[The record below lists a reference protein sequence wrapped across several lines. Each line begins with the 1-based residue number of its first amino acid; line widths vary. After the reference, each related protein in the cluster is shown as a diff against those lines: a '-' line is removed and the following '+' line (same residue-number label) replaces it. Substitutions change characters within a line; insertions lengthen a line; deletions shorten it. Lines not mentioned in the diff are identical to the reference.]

1 MKKTKFNNL
10 EIFLYYFLEKIAI
23 LSKDIVRI
31 FFFFSFKST
40 TMQLF
45 PSSFSKSVCQIVL
58 GKEGTK
64 GTKWMKIS
72 YCYSFVSRL
81 QSSGIVVFVVFA
93 RNIKASVL
101 SARNRGNVAKINICE
116 NNGASS
122 IGTDRRASSSSIESL
137 ENSIKSPFNPTFEQ
151 SFDRRQFLFFF
162 FSFPFF
168 FHFSSTSPC
177 VVTRSFDSHVVHF
190 RSTLWTEEDKDE
202 FPFNWSRMIVY
213 FWKMERNSS
222 NFILAFLNEIFCE
235 YTRYQPYS
243 CNINFFS
250 SKFAIFFVPWKP

>member
-1 MKKTKFNNL
+1 
-10 EIFLYYFLEKIAI
+10 
-23 LSKDIVRI
+23 
-31 FFFFSFKST
+31 
-40 TMQLF
+40 MQLF

-162 FSFPFF
+162 FFSFLFPLFQ
-168 FHFSSTSPC
+168 HFSMRCHSFVRFTC
-177 VVTRSFDSHVVHF
+177 RSLSIH
-190 RSTLWTEEDKDE
+190 S
-202 FPFNWSRMIVY
+202 
-213 FWKMERNSS
+213 
-222 NFILAFLNEIFCE
+222 LN
-235 YTRYQPYS
+235 RRGQGRVS
-243 CNINFFS
+243 
-250 SKFAIFFVPWKP
+250 V